1 MFQFHYNLYGIDADF
16 NPVVMSIKP
25 HENKLL
31 VVVRTK
37 ESSKSFDFVENEI
50 NSGDYVWL
58 SKQLYPSLQID
69 HFDNCTHYK
78 AQQHVKAFDEK
89 LEIQKFKF
97 GVIYQRRGQV
107 RVSPSLT
114 PPTTFALRFRPP
126 KKSSS
131 TTTDIIEPS
140 TNFSTSSPHA
150 SR

>member
-1 MFQFHYNLYGIDADF
+1 MPAHEDKRTAIVFQFHYNLYGIDADF

-37 ESSKSFDFVENEI
+37 EGSKSMDFVENEI

-58 SKQLYPSLQID
+58 SKQHYPNLQID

-97 GVIYQRRGQV
+97 AVDRSRR
-107 RVSPSLT
+107 
-114 PPTTFALRFRPP
+114 
-126 KKSSS
+126 
-131 TTTDIIEPS
+131 I
-140 TNFSTSSPHA
+140 
-150 SR
+150 